1 MKQYLVRLGGNG
13 FDWLRTG
20 HFFEQ
25 MVKEKLVVS
34 IALLVCKRWG
44 SFKVLGF
51 ILLREVAIPGNCPPI
66 IDFKGKSSKDHL
78 LPFLDNGK
86 KGITFLLGGLQGF

>member
-1 MKQYLVRLGGNG
+1 MEQYFVRLGGNG
-13 FDWLRTG
+13 FDWPGTG
-20 HFFEQ
+20 HFLEQ

-34 IALLVCKRWG
+34 IALLVCKRWE

-51 ILLREVAIPGNCPPI
+51 ILLPKVAIPGNCPPI
-66 IDFKGKSSKDHL
+66 IDFKGKSSKDYL

-86 KGITFLLGGLQGF
+86 KGIRFLLGGLQGF